1 MKSPLISI
9 LIPFKNT
16 AEFLSECLTSI
27 INQTYT
33 NWELIIVNDNST
45 DNSAAIVKQFADN
58 DSRIKLFKNTSNG
71 IIEALSLALS
81 NSNGELITRM
91 DSDDIMTTNKLE
103 ILSDNLI
110 KHGKGHLAV
119 GQVKYFSEAGIGK
132 GFTKYENWLN
142 ALTVNGKNYS
152 EIYKECVI
160 PSPCWMVYR
169 DDLLACDA
177 FDSNRYPEDYDLAF
191 RFYKHDLKPIACDT
205 VLHHWRDYEVRT
217 SRTHE
222 HYAKNHF
229 IALKLHY
236 FLELD
241 YIKEKQLTIWGAGNK
256 GKVLAKALIQKGIS
270 FHWICDNPNKIGRDI
285 YGQILKPFNFLES
298 VKNPQSIIT
307 VANADAQEYIKSY
320 LAQQQMQPMV
330 DYFFFC

>member
-16 AEFLSECLTSI
+16 AEFLSECITSI

-71 IIEALSLALS
+71 IIKALRLALS

-119 GQVKYFSEAGIGK
+119 GQVKYFSKAGIGK

-177 FDSNRYPEDYDLAF
+177 FNSNRYPEDYDLAF

-241 YIKEKQLTIWGAGNK
+241 YIKEKQLTIWGAGTK

>member
-16 AEFLSECLTSI
+16 AEFLSECITSI

-241 YIKEKQLTIWGAGNK
+241 YIKEKQLTIWGAGTK